1 VNVAE
6 LLSKAARTYSLRPA
20 LRLGTR
26 TFTYGELDEVCG
38 RVAAGL
44 LASGLHRGDRVVV
57 WMPNRLELVISMLAG
72 FRAGLFVVPVNARL
86 HPSEVGYIIDNS
98 EAAALIHDE
107 GLAGQ
112 VEGWLEGL
120 PGRLRRFPAG
130 ALPTSASG
138 LPPVE
143 MDPDDHA
150 WLFYTSGTTGR
161 PKGAVLT
168 HRNLVAAAM
177 NCLADLYSFQPEDV
191 VLHAAPLTHGCGVY
205 MLPAL
210 ARGAFNVV
218 TEGHFDPARVF
229 ATIASERVTAVSFLA
244 PTQIVALLEHSE
256 ARGADL
262 STVRA
267 VIYGGGPMYVEHI
280 LRALELWGPVWIQLF
295 GQGESPMTGTYLRRE
310 DHMGSGPDRLRRLG
324 SIGIPRT
331 DMELQIADAEDG
343 PVADGEIGE
352 LLLRGPT
359 VMKGY
364 WRNEEA
370 TTQAL
375 RGGWLH
381 TGDVGYQDPDGYV
394 HLVDRAKDMIVSG
407 GNNVYAREVEEV
419 LLTHPAVVEV
429 AVIGVPDSYWGEAV
443 HAYVVRRAGFDLGD
457 SELIQHCRAR
467 LASYKKPR
475 SIEFVEELPKNAYGK
490 VLKRELR
497 ERHWTGHERLIGGG
511 GPAAGAERASK
522 T

>member
-1 VNVAE
+1 VNVGE
-6 LLSKAARTYSLRPA
+6 LLSKAARTYSARPA
-20 LRLGTR
+20 LRLGAR
-26 TFTYGELDEVCG
+26 TLTYGELDELCG

-44 LASGLHRGDRVVV
+44 LESGLRTGDRLVV
-57 WMPNRLELVISMLAG
+57 WMPNRLELAIAVQAG

-86 HPSEVGYIIDNS
+86 HASEVGYIIDNS
-98 EAAALIHDE
+98 EAAAIAYDE

-112 VEGWLEGL
+112 VEGWLDGL
-120 PGRLRRFPAG
+120 PRPLLRFPAG
-130 ALPTSASG
+130 ALPASASAT
-138 LPPVE
+138 PPVE
-143 MDPDDHA
+143 MGPDDDA

-168 HRNLVAAAM
+168 HGNLVAAAM

-205 MLPAL
+205 ILPSL
-210 ARGAFNVV
+210 ARGAYNVV
-218 TEGHFDPARVF
+218 IEGHFDPARVF
-229 ATIASERVTAVSFLA
+229 ATIAAERVTAVSFLA

-256 ARGADL
+256 APAADL

-280 LRALELWGPVWIQLF
+280 LRALDLWGPVWIQLF

-310 DHMGSGPDRLRRLG
+310 DHLGSGPDRLRRLG

-331 DMELQIADAEDG
+331 DMEVRIADAEDR
-343 PVADGEIGE
+343 PVGDGEIGE

-370 TTQAL
+370 SAQAL

-381 TGDVGYQDPDGYV
+381 TGDMGYQDPDGYV
-394 HLVDRAKDMIVSG
+394 HLVDRAKDMIISG

-419 LLTHPAVVEV
+419 LLSHPVVVEV

-443 HAYVVRRAGFDLGD
+443 HAYVVRRAGFDLGER
-457 SELIQHCRAR
+457 ELIEHCRTQ

-475 SIEFVEELPKNAYGK
+475 SIEFVEDLPKNAYGK

-497 ERHWTGHERLIGGG
+497 ERHWAGHERLIGGG
-511 GPAAGAERASK
+511 SAAGDGRAGN